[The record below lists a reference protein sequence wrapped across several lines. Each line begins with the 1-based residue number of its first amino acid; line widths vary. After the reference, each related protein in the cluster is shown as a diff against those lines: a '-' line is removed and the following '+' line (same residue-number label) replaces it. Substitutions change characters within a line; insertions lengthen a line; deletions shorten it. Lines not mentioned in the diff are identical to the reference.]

1 MSSPLRRS
9 GTAPAAGLD
18 DEVVLVGLVRDLVA
32 QRRTGECAASATLD
46 SAFDRDL
53 GLDSLALAELLMRAE
68 DAFGVT
74 LPTQL
79 LATAA
84 APRDVLAEVR
94 RAPGRA
100 PQRPQV
106 ALQEQPGRTDRIPEE
121 TATVT
126 EALSRHARTHPDRV
140 HLRVLGDDGTA
151 QEITYGRLHQA
162 AARVAAGLLAHD
174 VHPDEA
180 VAIM

>member
-9 GTAPAAGLD
+9 GAAPAAGL
-18 DEVVLVGLVRDLVA
+18 EVVVLGLVRDLVA
-32 QRRTGECAASATLD
+32 QRLTAECAASATLD

-53 GLDSLALAELLMRAE
+53 GLDSIALAELLMRVE
-68 DAFGVT
+68 DAFGIT
-74 LPTQL
+74 LPPQL

-84 APRDVLAEVR
+84 APRDVLAQVR
-94 RAPGRA
+94 RAPGRDV
-100 PQRPQV
+100 R
-106 ALQEQPGRTDRIPEE
+106 RTPAARQGLPEPADRIPGE

-126 EALSRHARTHPDRV
+126 EALSWHARTHPDRV

-151 QEITYGRLHQA
+151 QEITYGQLRQE

-174 VHPDEA
+174 
-180 VAIM
+180 